1 MDNPVNTKIKIN
13 NLLFALKIAGRKI
26 RLTPSKRSNRSII
39 GKINERKTSPIDK
52 NKIFAEGLLNIIH
65 SKVKIAVT
73 TIHKSQIKY
82 AFSHLLHSIMI
93 L

>member
-52 NKIFAEGLLNIIH
+52 NKIFAEGLLNKYH
-65 SKVKIAVT
+65 SNVKIAVT
-73 TIHKSQIKY
+73 TMHKSQSKY

>member
-1 MDNPVNTKIKIN
+1 MN

-26 RLTPSKRSNRSII
+26 RLTPNKRSNRSII
-39 GKINERKTSPIDK
+39 GKINERRRSPMDK
-52 NKIFAEGLLNIIH
+52 NKIFAEGLLNRYH

-73 TIHKSQIKY
+73 TTHKSQIKY
-82 AFSHLLHSIMI
+82 AFSHLLHSNMI

>member
-1 MDNPVNTKIKIN
+1 M
-13 NLLFALKIAGRKI
+13 KIAGLKI
-26 RLTPSKRSNRSII
+26 KVNPSNRSNKSII

-52 NKIFAEGLLNIIH
+52 NKIFAEGLLNKYH
-65 SKVKIAVT
+65 SNVKIAVT
-73 TIHKSQIKY
+73 TIHKSQSKY